1 MEAKVSA
8 DIARAKARLLAGG
21 TVRIPKDFRLP
32 FSPSRST
39 AGPGAGIPEVVFS
52 FGGTRAKKAISRTE
66 GEFSLEQS
74 ESGLRLVR
82 ETETVVD
89 AVELLPTLYH
99 APFQAFINVDSNC
112 VLNCSFCNTPRIGHD
127 VTKNLA
133 DDDIVDMAIGAAA
146 SEGFSGV
153 ALTSGV
159 PVSVEET
166 VERITT
172 LVRRIRE
179 ALPDAPIGVEP
190 YVIHPR
196 HVDELREAGT
206 TEIKLNIESFDPDI
220 FDKVCPNR
228 DYGAIL
234 HAVNHACEV
243 FDRNSVC
250 SNIIFGLGE
259 TDENVLQGVR
269 VLANMGAVATLR
281 ALRVND
287 RNCQNLVAAVGS
299 TSPVTPDRMLQL
311 ARSQKEILG
320 QYGLTPLRFR
330 TMCHAC
336 LSCDIVPFWDV

>member
-8 DIARAKARLLAGG
+8 EVARAKARLLAGG
-21 TVRIPKDFRLP
+21 VVRIPKDFRLP

-74 ESGLRLVR
+74 ESGLRLAR
-82 ETETVVD
+82 GTETVID
-89 AVELLPTLYH
+89 AVELLQTLYH
-99 APFQAFINVDSNC
+99 APFQAFINADSNC
-112 VLNCSFCNTPRIGHD
+112 VLNCSFCNTHRLEHD
-127 VTKNLA
+127 ITKNLT
-133 DDDIVDMAIGAAA
+133 DDDIVDMAVGAAA

-166 VERITT
+166 VDRITT
-172 LVRRIRE
+172 LVGRIRE

-190 YVIHPR
+190 YVTHPR
-196 HVDELREAGT
+196 HVDELREAGA
-206 TEIKLNIESFDPDI
+206 TEIKLNIESFDPEI

-281 ALRVND
+281 ALRVSE
-287 RNCQNLVAAVGS
+287 RNCQNLAMAVGGV
-299 TSPVTPDRMLQL
+299 SPVTPDRMLQL
-311 ARSQKEILG
+311 ARSQKAILG